1 MRLALRKSGVRPIIP
16 HVARAQCRIMTRRR
30 ARSSWLRGVMNDRP
44 TRSPVVGD
52 RYVIWSRTFE
62 GTLHVI
68 YVVDNLAGRLA
79 FGEATLAGTPLDL
92 QADIEAAGRRSLEAA
107 IADDDR
113 RELHAV
119 PVLRTS
125 TSPSK
130 EIVTYAKE
138 AAIDIV
144 IVGATGRGMLDRML
158 MGSVADKVV
167 RTAPCPVLAVR
178 NPEHEFVVPDAL
190 QAVARPNV

>member
-1 MRLALRKSGVRPIIP
+1 VAQLVPRNVRTGQLETSWESELIMIAIKNVLVATDFSPASETAMMYGRALA
-16 HVARAQCRIMTRRR
+16 
-30 ARSSWLRGVMNDRP
+30 
-44 TRSPVVGD
+44 
-52 RYVIWSRTFE
+52 RTFE
-62 GTLHVI
+62 ATLHVI

-79 FGEATLAGTPLDL
+79 FGEAALAGSPLDL

-107 IADDDR
+107 IAEDDR

-130 EIVTYAKE
+130 EIVNYAKE
-138 AAIDIV
+138 AKIDIV
-144 IVGATGRGMLDRML
+144 IVGTTGRGMLDRML

-178 NPEHEFVVPDAL
+178 NPEHEFVLPDAL
-190 QAVARPNV
+190 QTVARPNA